1 MSPPTFLGL
10 GSQKKSQTNKTT
22 IKLDIALDIS
32 IGHGVAEPKA
42 QEREYVQGLRRPLP
56 ALGTPGKAPAR
67 GFVAGSWGVT
77 LLTLHVAAP
86 LGSPQFPLAELLLP
100 PCLLTQPEWAKGL
113 SILK

>member
-10 GSQKKSQTNKTT
+10 GNQKKSQTNKTT

-56 ALGTPGKAPAR
+56 ALGAPGKGTSPRVCCRKLGGDPLDLAR
-67 GFVAGSWGVT
+67 GSSSGFPSV
-77 LLTLHVAAP
+77 
-86 LGSPQFPLAELLLP
+86 SP
-100 PCLLTQPEWAKGL
+100 C
-113 SILK
+113 